1 MLKPHFPFGKTAIAT
16 WLEEAARLLQVH
28 SLNFTFA

>member
-1 MLKPHFPFGKTAIAT
+1 MLKPRLLFGKTAIAT
-16 WLEEAARLLQVH
+16 RLEEAARPLQVL